1 MSGTFCAELAHRVL
15 RTNGT
20 RHFFAADTFLPD
32 PTFFCRTI
40 LTHPRLTK
48 TWPVTDQL
56 TVESIIGPQGRI
68 AKRLTHYEHRPQ
80 QLEMAAAVAA
90 ALASGKHLVAEAGT
104 GTGKSFAYLVPAILH
119 ATADQARL
127 ETKSQTPAAGRS
139 PAADPDDDEPT
150 PSAHE
155 SAAEGQPS
163 PEPQS
168 RRVLISTHTI
178 SLQEQLI
185 AKDLP
190 LLNSVIPREFSA
202 VLVKGRGNYV
212 SLRRLENAYARSV
225 ALFSTDDQLDQLKRI
240 RGWAETTPD
249 GSLASLDFK
258 PSPAVWDE
266 VASDTGN
273 CLGKKCPTFAK
284 CHYFQARRRASRA
297 QLLVVNHALFFS
309 DLALRRQG
317 VSLLPDYDAVVLD
330 ECHTIES
337 VASDYLGIRLTNS
350 QIDYQLNKLYND
362 RTQKGLLITHDL
374 RGLQQL
380 VDQCRFSAANHF
392 ADLLDWHD
400 KQADK
405 QGRVR
410 QPAVVANSL
419 SEPLELLAARVQ
431 QFGASLKDE
440 SDRKNFES
448 AHDRLMSLST
458 SLKEWNGQT
467 QSGAVYWL
475 ERERSRGRQER
486 ITLAAAPIDVGSAL
500 REELFQS
507 KRLRSVIMT
516 SATLAVGKDDTFRFF
531 RSRIGLSGGMTVR
544 VGSPFRFDRQAEVIL
559 VSGLPDPSTDR
570 EKFEA
575 ALPAQVR
582 RFLTQSDG
590 HAFVLFTSYDLLRR
604 TAAAIL
610 PWANDQGMMLL
621 SQAGELNRSQL
632 LDRFRANPRSI
643 LFGTDSFWQG
653 VDVPGDALQNVIITK
668 LPFSVPDHP
677 LLQARLEAIRAAGGN
692 PFRDYQLPESVI
704 KFRQGFGR
712 LIRTATDHG
721 IVVVLDPRIQTK
733 PYGRTFLESLPTM
746 PVRRVSP

>member
-1 MSGTFCAELAHRVL
+1 M
-15 RTNGT
+15 
-20 RHFFAADTFLPD
+20 
-32 PTFFCRTI
+32 
-40 LTHPRLTK
+40 
-48 TWPVTDQL
+48 TDHL
-56 TVESIIGPQGRI
+56 TVESIIGPTGRI
-68 AKRLTHYEHRPQ
+68 AKRLKAYEHRPQ
-80 QLEMAAAVAA
+80 QLQMAAAVAT
-90 ALASGKHLVAEAGT
+90 ALADGKHLVAEAGT

-119 ATADQARL
+119 ATADQGRGDA
-127 ETKSQTPAAGRS
+127 KPPTPTQS
-139 PAADPDDDEPT
+139 PTGTGASMRERDDEDAAPLGR
-150 PSAHE
+150 E
-155 SAAEGQPS
+155 SAGEAQASAEG
-163 PEPQS
+163 QS

-185 AKDLP
+185 AKDVP

-212 SLRRLENAYARSV
+212 SLRRLENAYARAV
-225 ALFSTDDQLDQLKRI
+225 TLFSTDEQIDQLKRI
-240 RGWAETTPD
+240 RGWAEATTD

-297 QLLVVNHALFFS
+297 QLLIVNHALFFS

-380 VDQCRFSAANHF
+380 VDQCRYASANHF
-392 ADLLDWHD
+392 ADLLDWLD
-400 KQADK
+400 NQSDK

-410 QPAVVANSL
+410 EPAVVANSL

-431 QFGASLKDE
+431 QFGGSLKDE
-440 SDRKNFES
+440 SERKNFES

-458 SLKEWNGQT
+458 SLKEWNGQI

-486 ITLAAAPIDVGSAL
+486 ITLAAAPIDVGASL

-507 KRLRSVIMT
+507 KQIRSVIMT

-544 VGSPFRFDRQAEVIL
+544 VGSPFRYDRQAEVIL
-559 VSGLPDPSTDR
+559 VAGLPDPSTDR
-570 EKFEA
+570 ERFEA
-575 ALPAQVR
+575 ALPAQIR
-582 RFLTQSDG
+582 RFLAQSDG

-610 PWANDQGMMLL
+610 PWANEQGMLLL
-621 SQAGELNRSQL
+621 SQAGDLNRSQL
-632 LDRFRANPRSI
+632 LDSFRANPRSI

-721 IVVVLDPRIQTK
+721 IVVVLDPRIGTK
-733 PYGRTFLESLPTM
+733 PYGRTFLESLPVM
-746 PVRRVSP
+746 PVRTVSP